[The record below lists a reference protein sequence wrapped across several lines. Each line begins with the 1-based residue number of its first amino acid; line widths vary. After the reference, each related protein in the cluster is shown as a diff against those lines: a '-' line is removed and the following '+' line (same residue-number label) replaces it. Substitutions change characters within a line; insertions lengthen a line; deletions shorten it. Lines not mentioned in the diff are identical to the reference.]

1 MTEKLRKHLIKRH
14 AACLCKQSIWAHELK
29 RKKKASRLTKYVP
42 RMLNDSCNQMH
53 IFIIFMDLRCH
64 DPDGLTEKRT

>member
-29 RKKKASRLTKYVP
+29 KKASRLTKYVP
-42 RMLNDSCNQMH
+42 RMLNDSCNQMN

-64 DPDGLTEKRT
+64 DPDRLTEKRI